1 MTEQKRARQIQDAI
15 RVILFREWD
24 PIGVCGAAPE
34 DEYDS
39 YIEPICHILTTSR
52 SEEKLVTY
60 LAKVE
65 TETMGLKR
73 PTRQDKRR
81 ERLRR
86 VARKL
91 LRLDNF
97 EKENSED
104 HALARSKKFQKSLR
118 ASYREYR
125 RKGSVSLETL
135 VTQTEREL
143 AHRVRK
149 KGAVRPSTGSG
160 RTVSGDR

>member
-1 MTEQKRARQIQDAI
+1 MTKGKMATRKIQSAI
-15 RVILFREWD
+15 RAILFYEWD
-24 PIGVCGAAPE
+24 PIGVQDVAPE

-39 YIEPICHILTTSR
+39 YIEPICHILTASR
-52 SEEKLVTY
+52 SEEKLVAY

-65 TETMGLKR
+65 TECMGLKR
-73 PTRQDKRR
+73 PTRQGKWR
-81 ERLRR
+81 ERLKQ
-86 VARKL
+86 VAHKL

-97 EKENSED
+97 EKEDSED
-104 HALARSKKFQKSLR
+104 HALVHSKKFQKSLR
-118 ASYREYR
+118 TSYREYR

-160 RTVSGDR
+160 